1 MYDEAL
7 TYEAE
12 VEKLETAMDAI
23 RAIRNIRAEAEAA
36 PSKKLRAF
44 IYADE
49 DMDKVKSAE
58 RYISAMANITEITF
72 TKDKAVLPED
82 VMSAVIAGDEIY
94 IPTDDLLDYRAEF
107 ERLSKEKKRLEG
119 EVKRVVGKLS
129 NEGFVS
135 KAPEKV
141 IEAEREKKIMY
152 EDMLAKVTERLE
164 SVEKKL

>member
-1 MYDEAL
+1 
-7 TYEAE
+7 
-12 VEKLETAMDAI
+12 
-23 RAIRNIRAEAEAA
+23 
-36 PSKKLRAF
+36 
-44 IYADE
+44 
-49 DMDKVKSAE
+49 
-58 RYISAMANITEITF
+58 MANITEITF

-82 VMSAVIAGDEIY
+82 VMSAVIAGAEIY